1 MRISSAGA
9 VLLLAACSQGD
20 AEATVAGDADG
31 LIECALAGAAD
42 FARVCSVE
50 RTAQAGGVIV
60 TVRHPDGGFRRF
72 LASYDDID
80 GPGGPVDKFDT
91 FDGAQRAV
99 VTTTQAHTDVSVGDD
114 RYRFDWNEDPRAER

>member
-20 AEATVAGDADG
+20 AEATAAGGTDG

-42 FARVCSVE
+42 FTRVCSVE

-72 LASYDDID
+72 LASYDDSE
-80 GPGGPVDKFDT
+80 GPGGPADAFDT
-91 FDGAQRAV
+91 LDGAQRAV
-99 VTTTQAHTDVSVGDD
+99 VNTMPAHTDVSVGDD